1 MRTETNQEGRER
13 SIEELFSDLTR
24 ETATLVRQEVALAKV
39 EMREKLSQMG
49 KYVGMLVAGGLIL
62 YAGLLALVAT
72 LIAAFAEAGMV
83 LWGAALLAAVIVLI
97 IGGVL
102 AWAGI
107 NGLKRA
113 DLVPRKT
120 LETLKEDKQWAQ
132 EQTRQAT

>member
-1 MRTETNQEGRER
+1 MGTDTNQDGRER
-13 SIEELFSDLTR
+13 SIEELFADLTR
-24 ETATLVRQEVALAKV
+24 ETSTLLRQEVALAKT
-39 EMREKLSQMG
+39 EMGEKVSQLG
-49 KYVGMLVAGGLIL
+49 KYAGLLVAGGLIA

-72 LIAAFAEAGMV
+72 LIFMFAKAGMAF
-83 LWGAALLAAVIVLI
+83 WGAALLTAVIVLV

-102 AWAGI
+102 AWAGM